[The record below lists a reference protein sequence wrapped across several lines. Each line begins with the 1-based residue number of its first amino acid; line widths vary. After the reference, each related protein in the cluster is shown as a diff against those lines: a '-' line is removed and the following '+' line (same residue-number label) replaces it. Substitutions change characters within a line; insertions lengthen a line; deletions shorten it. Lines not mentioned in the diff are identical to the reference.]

1 MMLLTVVLAPF
12 SLAVLFIVMSWTER
26 ALDHQPTGRVIP
38 TALGAALRG
47 KRSAA
52 EPSVLIDQASDQ

>member
-1 MMLLTVVLAPF
+1 MLLTIVLTPL

-26 ALDHQPTGRVIP
+26 ALDHQPTRRVIP
-38 TALGAALRG
+38 TTLGAALRG

-52 EPSVLIDQASDQ
+52 EPSVLIDQAPGQ